1 MAAGKNLDQTS
12 SLYVSI
18 VIVGFVLISK
28 LIEHFFDHAIHYLH
42 RIKHPAL
49 VAVVEHVK
57 DEIMLVGTLSMF
69 LIFVENSLATWCV
82 DRNDVYVPALNHE
95 ACVEYY
101 SGRRSSL
108 GNTTNTSR
116 RLSLGSTRALLGSS
130 SSGTKQVCPDGQT
143 FFVEVKALH
152 QAHFLIFYLSLT
164 HIVYSLVSLYIAR
177 WWSNQY
183 ARWEASVLS
192 NYGGIVTSVQYK
204 LRRRPKNIWLE
215 YLNAFK
221 EQFYFQIDHTT
232 AAVLRQY
239 YIVVLGLPEDYRYF
253 GKFRRDMEVGFA
265 EICGLDT
272 TLWVYT
278 AATMWT
284 EGMPN
289 SSKGGDLPVGTIFG
303 CVLAFGFATK
313 MLIWIQ
319 RLVEAVFLAMEDHNF
334 RKHVIDVNHLP
345 KSDYTQINMDA
356 MTDPVDGEEEEEV
369 GLTKPANTIFDG
381 IQINFGSWP
390 FKQHGSTIMLWG
402 IKLVLFQ
409 FSQKICF
416 TIFYFQQFRDANGTW
431 GSGCYI
437 LSRTPAS
444 LIVSNIVNVVM
455 VFHIGMVLIPLYCF
469 TKHVDMHRG
478 KEEGFI
484 PEASRFIA
492 KSIKTVA
499 QQAKNVRQKKV
510 KKQKSTRT
518 SHGVKKSKYKL
529 PFSFKKEKPTS
540 SALAAT
546 ADNDYNRRE
555 SIDIYGPDPELPKN
569 KEK

>member
-1 MAAGKNLDQTS
+1 MDEYNFQDKLSRLAEMKA
-12 SLYVSI
+12 SLAEAERPHKVMKTT
-18 VIVGFVLISK
+18 SK
-28 LIEHFFDHAIHYLH
+28 LL
-42 RIKHPAL
+42 R
-49 VAVVEHVK
+49 VK
-57 DEIMLVGTLSMF
+57 
-69 LIFVENSLATWCV
+69 
-82 DRNDVYVPALNHE
+82 
-95 ACVEYY
+95 
-101 SGRRSSL
+101 RR
-108 GNTTNTSR
+108 
-116 RLSLGSTRALLGSS
+116 
-130 SSGTKQVCPDGQT
+130 KQT
-143 FFVEVKALH
+143 
-152 QAHFLIFYLSLT
+152 
-164 HIVYSLVSLYIAR
+164 
-177 WWSNQY
+177 
-183 ARWEASVLS
+183 
-192 NYGGIVTSVQYK
+192 
-204 LRRRPKNIWLE
+204 
-215 YLNAFK
+215 
-221 EQFYFQIDHTT
+221 
-232 AAVLRQY
+232 
-239 YIVVLGLPEDYRYF
+239 
-253 GKFRRDMEVGFA
+253 
-265 EICGLDT
+265 
-272 TLWVYT
+272 
-278 AATMWT
+278 
-284 EGMPN
+284 
-289 SSKGGDLPVGTIFG
+289 
-303 CVLAFGFATK
+303 
-313 MLIWIQ
+313 
-319 RLVEAVFLAMEDHNF
+319 
-334 RKHVIDVNHLP
+334 
-345 KSDYTQINMDA
+345 
-356 MTDPVDGEEEEEV
+356 PVDTILQTTSTKYVDEEEV

-444 LIVSNIVNVVM
+444 LIVSNIVNVGM

-499 QQAKNVRQKKV
+499 QQAKNVRQKRV